1 MKIKPITINNNQK
14 EEFESCDID
23 NLSTIA
29 GGYIITPRGEIIV
42 VKDNEN
48 HCDVFSKYINNYL
61 ESENYIEYNTL
72 VATKM
77 LCEIGCCVYA
87 GIRLEYIKNRL
98 EGLSDCVAS
107 LTFPSDPEKLTS
119 IQKEICLKL
128 IESNISI
135 ITKKAKIYVQ
145 YGSFPANIY
154 EEEMVKK
161 SLNSE
166 SIELKKL

>member
-1 MKIKPITINNNQK
+1 MC
-14 EEFESCDID
+14 S
-23 NLSTIA
+23 
-29 GGYIITPRGEIIV
+29 
-42 VKDNEN
+42 
-48 HCDVFSKYINNYL
+48 
-61 ESENYIEYNTL
+61 
-72 VATKM
+72 
-77 LCEIGCCVYA
+77 
-87 GIRLEYIKNRL
+87 
-98 EGLSDCVAS
+98 S

-135 ITKKAKIYVQ
+135 ITKKTKIYVQ

-166 SIELKKL
+166 SNELKKL